1 MERVSSLLTRPI
13 IHSGAPST
21 RLWVAKLYY
30 FAFFAAI
37 GALAP
42 FFNIHL
48 SNQGLSGAQIGLLG
62 SIPPIIALL
71 ANPFWGAIADR
82 WQIHQQVLALC
93 ALGAGLLTLPF
104 LWVSGFWP
112 LLLLVIL
119 MIFFRAPV
127 PSLLDSAVIDMAA
140 RTGAGYGRQRLFGS
154 IGFVAFSYGLG
165 RLLSPRDMDAIFWLH
180 GLLLAVV
187 CAGLS
192 LLLPIERLASRPKLL
207 SGLAQLWRQ
216 PGYPNF
222 LLMNVLMGAGAASFI
237 GFIGLHLLALG
248 GSEAEVGMVYAL
260 NAVTEIP
267 ILFIGS
273 LLLARVRTKALI
285 AIGLVGFAAVYIVM
299 ALSPAPIYI
308 LSVAPLLGV
317 LYASFWMAVVDYAAQ
332 SAPAGLRATGQAL
345 VGAAQGGLGWAIGA
359 IVGGLLWDVSGGSA
373 VLWGAA
379 ALMLLAA
386 LVYVQASPLSFRM
399 RR

>member
-1 MERVSSLLTRPI
+1 MMRISWPLYRPVI
-13 IHSGAPST
+13 QSGTPSAG
-21 RLWVAKLYY
+21 LWVAKLYY
-30 FAFFAAI
+30 LSFFAAI

-42 FFNIHL
+42 FFNIYL

-71 ANPFWGAIADR
+71 ANPFWGALADR

-127 PSLLDSAVIDMAA
+127 PSLLDSAVMDLVG
-140 RTGAGYGRQRLFGS
+140 RTGASYGRQRLFGS

-165 RLLSPRDMDAIFWLH
+165 QLLSPHNMEVIFWLH

-187 CAGLS
+187 CTGLS
-192 LLLPIERLASRPKLL
+192 LFLPIERLASRPKLL
-207 SGLAQLWRQ
+207 AGLAQLWRQ

-237 GFIGLHLLALG
+237 GFIGLHLLSLG

-267 ILFIGS
+267 ILFVGS
-273 LLLARVRTKALI
+273 LLLARVRPQVLI
-285 AIGLVGFAAVYIVM
+285 VVGLIGFAAVYVVM
-299 ALSPAPIYI
+299 ALSPAPVYI
-308 LSVAPLLGV
+308 LCTAPLLGV

-345 VGAAQGGLGWAIGA
+345 VGATQGGLGWAIGA
-359 IVGGLLWDVSGGSA
+359 IVGGLLWDASG
-373 VLWGAA
+373 GAA
-379 ALMLLAA
+379 ALGGAAVLMLLAG
-386 LVYVQASPLSFRM
+386 LIYLQANPLSFRM

>member
-1 MERVSSLLTRPI
+1 MVRISWPLSRAVIQFGT
-13 IHSGAPST
+13 PSAG
-21 RLWVAKLYY
+21 LWVAKLYY
-30 FAFFAAI
+30 LAFFAAI

-119 MIFFRAPV
+119 MIFFRSPV
-127 PSLLDSAVIDMAA
+127 PALLDSAVMDLVA
-140 RTGAGYGRQRLFGS
+140 RAGASYGRQRLFGS

-165 RLLSPRDMDAIFWLH
+165 HLLSPHNMDAIFWLH
-180 GLLLAVV
+180 GLLLAIV

-192 LLLPIERLASRPKLL
+192 LFLPIERLASRPNLL

-237 GFIGLHLLALG
+237 GFVGLHLLALG

-273 LLLARVRTKALI
+273 LLLARVRTRALI
-285 AIGLVGFAAVYIVM
+285 AVGLVGFAAVYIVM

-308 LSVAPLLGV
+308 LSAAPLLGV

-359 IVGGLLWDVSGGSA
+359 IVGGLLWDASGGAA

-386 LVYVQASPLSFRM
+386 LVYVQASPLSFKM